1 MEWDRR
7 GHLLQMMS
15 LGGCRRCLPL
25 PLLGHLSLWLWGV
38 LGSPSPSGP
47 SACCPEPQFCQGSL
61 REDTQD
67 LWSGR
72 AGACSAAA
80 SR

>member
-1 MEWDRR
+1 MGWDRR
-7 GHLLQMMS
+7 GHLLQMMP
-15 LGGCRRCLPL
+15 LEGIGGGL

-47 SACCPEPQFCQGSL
+47 SACCPEPWFCQSPQGGYPGPL
-61 REDTQD
+61 
-67 LWSGR
+67 
-72 AGACSAAA
+72 AGVGKWACSAAA